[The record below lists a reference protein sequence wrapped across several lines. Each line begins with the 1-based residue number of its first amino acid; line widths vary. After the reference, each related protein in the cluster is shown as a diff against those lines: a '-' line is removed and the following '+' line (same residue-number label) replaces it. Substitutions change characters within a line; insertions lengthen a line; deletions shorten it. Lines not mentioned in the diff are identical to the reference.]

1 MRYKNSSKFSKV
13 LLSKLLTN
21 KSLYNL
27 AEQVKRPIGVT
38 IIAILTIIGGVIL
51 TFGGISL
58 LAFGAFFSSVPIDVF
73 VSEQMQQQQQ
83 QQQEQLQLLQPQQQQ
98 QQQELQNAAE
108 LQALARFLGGVG
120 IVIGAIVLAVGIGY
134 LIVSYGLL
142 KGKGWA
148 WIVTVILTII
158 AIAVQIVSGITAS
171 MFNASFIDD
180 TNSFVTGIIAQ
191 IVGIAINGVI
201 LYYLYRPNVKAFF
214 GRSLPSTSIQR

>member
-1 MRYKNSSKFSKV
+1 
-13 LLSKLLTN
+13 
-21 KSLYNL
+21 L
-27 AEQVKRPIGVT
+27 AEQIKRPIGVT
-38 IIAILTIIGGVIL
+38 IIAILTIISGIIL

-58 LAFGAFFSSVPIDVF
+58 LAFGAFFTSVPIDVF
-73 VSEQMQQQQQ
+73 ISEQMQQQQQ
-83 QQQEQLQLLQPQQQQ
+83 QLQLQEQQD
-98 QQQELQNAAE
+98 QQELQSAAE
-108 LQALARFLGGVG
+108 LQALAQFLGGVG
-120 IVIGAIVLAVGIGY
+120 VAIGAIVLAVGVGY

-148 WIVTVILTII
+148 WIITVILTII

-214 GRSLPSTSIQR
+214 GKSQPSTTIQR

>member
-1 MRYKNSSKFSKV
+1 MSNE
-13 LLSKLLTN
+13 
-21 KSLYNL
+21 SLYNL
-27 AEQVKRPIGVT
+27 AEKIKRPIGVT

-83 QQQEQLQLLQPQQQQ
+83 QQQQLQLQQQEPQPQPQQQQ
-98 QQQELQNAAE
+98 QQPDLQNAAE

-120 IVIGAIVLAVGIGY
+120 IAIGAIVLAVGIGY

-142 KGKGWA
+142 KGVGWA

-158 AIAVQIVSGITAS
+158 AIAVQIISGITAS